1 MVPLSEVKKT
11 MRRTCFELSLGT
23 ERRVW
28 STLRC
33 SSGDVDGEVVIPE
46 VKAEAGLKVYLSE
59 TEACSC
65 CLDLPWKLGTVI
77 YSRCG
82 EERGEEDHG
91 FVSPPGGQ
99 VKRKEAAVGSQR
111 AACQGNQWTMDI
123 FTSRRGFIFRSSING
138 NLKTE

>member
-1 MVPLSEVKKT
+1 MGRVVSDGAFKWGEEDL
-11 MRRTCFELSLGT
+11 RRTCFELSLGT

-46 VKAEAGLKVYLSE
+46 VKAEASPKVYLSE

-82 EERGEEDHG
+82 EERG
-91 FVSPPGGQ
+91 
-99 VKRKEAAVGSQR
+99 KRTMAMAVFLEVR
-111 AACQGNQWTMDI
+111 
-123 FTSRRGFIFRSSING
+123 
-138 NLKTE
+138 